1 MATRL
6 KGIPNLPFAPIVAAM
21 FGLGAAAFVFAIP
34 VYYVERATDMIGLA
48 NIIPQARAPLGT
60 TAQALIAAV
69 AALAT
74 FVAVW
79 IVLRP
84 VEHLFKRRKDDRKA
98 RSFTVGRKQPG
109 SMPDAD
115 DEPLSADEA
124 MRARKPIFAEAELGA
139 PLMSDAAL
147 ASGGGLLVETPAP
160 RASVFEEERPLDLT
174 PMFEEQA
181 PEAAPLAVSEPAPVE
196 PVAYEAPVQWLT
208 PDQVAAEEVPE
219 EVPEEVVQEQPI
231 LAAVPPAPVEEV
243 APIVEP
249 SPVVD
254 EAPVLADEQPS
265 LREMLVRFE
274 NALKKRREQ
283 AAVAQ
288 TAAAPFPDEALNSLR
303 DLMAANRAR

>member
-34 VYYVERATDMIGLA
+34 VYYVERATDMTGLA

-147 ASGGGLLVETPAP
+147 ASGEELLVETPAP

-181 PEAAPLAVSEPAPVE
+181 PEAAPLAVSEPTPVE

-208 PDQVAAEEVPE
+208 PDQVAAEEVVE
-219 EVPEEVVQEQPI
+219 EQPI
-231 LAAVPPAPVEEV
+231 LEAVPSAPVEEV
-243 APIVEP
+243 APIVQP
-249 SPVVD
+249 TPVVD

-283 AAVAQ
+283 AAAAQ
-288 TAAAPFPDEALNSLR
+288 TVSAPFPDEALNSLR
-303 DLMAANRAR
+303 DLMAANRVR